1 MNRFLSEK
9 QTRRVAIVVM
19 IQLGLVG
26 FTVQDRL
33 SARLTGDDYL
43 LRVAPIDPMDPFR
56 GAYVDLGYPD
66 LQGLEPIQDLEQVDA
81 EERVLPKGEVFVP
94 LVRDGDVWKG
104 KEVTAGRPGKGPF
117 LKCDSDSWR
126 LRCGIESYFV
136 PQNKA
141 TAIEESVRSGT
152 AMARVNIDGRGNAAL
167 IGLEIRP

>member
-1 MNRFLSEK
+1 MNSFLSEK
-9 QTRRVAIVVM
+9 QTRRVAIAAV

-66 LQGLEPIQDLEQVDA
+66 LQGLEPFQQTEQVDQ
-81 EERVLPKGEVFVP
+81 EEGMLPEGDVFVP
-94 LVRDGDVWKG
+94 LVRDGDMWKG
-104 KEVTAGRPGKGPF
+104 TEVTADRPGNGPF
-117 LKCDSDSWR
+117 LACESDSWR

-136 PQNKA
+136 PQDKA
-141 TAIEESVRSGT
+141 TAIEELVRSGT
-152 AMARVNIDGRGNAAL
+152 AVARVKIDGRGNAAL
-167 IGLEIRP
+167 TGLEITP